1 MITKTITT
9 APTTTSAVRSVAFLE
24 ARTPAN
30 LPGVW
35 PGAGLEGGAD
45 LDSSVAM
52 TVNLS
57 HGVRL
62 ARPTL
67 AWSVAHPESA
77 GYATISTS
85 RT

>member
-30 LPGVW
+30 LPRVW
-35 PGAGLEGGAD
+35 PGAGLEGGAK

-57 HGVRL
+57 HGVSRPDRRL
-62 ARPTL
+62 PGKTPKYPNEEKFA
-67 AWSVAHPESA
+67 S
-77 GYATISTS
+77 
-85 RT
+85 